1 MKKIRAHV
9 WCLDE
14 NGNLSRTIEEFRVYH
29 EDELLL
35 AGGGRDGAWYAEITA
50 EAYDSVKY
58 IVIRGIRYEF
68 DATVP
73 GKEARVVGQTLC
85 LDLDPSEVAR

>member
-1 MKKIRAHV
+1 VR
-9 WCLDE
+9 
-14 NGNLSRTIEEFRVYH
+14 
-29 EDELLL
+29 
-35 AGGGRDGAWYAEITA
+35 
-50 EAYDSVKY
+50 Y

-73 GKEARVVGQTLC
+73 GKQSRVTGQKLC